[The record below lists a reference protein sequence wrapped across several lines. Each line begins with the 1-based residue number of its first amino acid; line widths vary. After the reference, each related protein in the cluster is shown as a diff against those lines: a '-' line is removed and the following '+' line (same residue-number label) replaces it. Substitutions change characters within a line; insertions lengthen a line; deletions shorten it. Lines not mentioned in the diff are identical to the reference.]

1 MRNFPKQIEAD
12 LLFRGVDVHD
22 WHRGLLSS
30 RRLCALVEALPDDS
44 AYARERRDGDWSF
57 SQYIDVAVVNE
68 LRLMRADNAA
78 IHASHKMKLNLVESP
93 MEQQVQVEMDERVSE
108 LRRHVL
114 EKLNSGG

>member
-1 MRNFPKQIEAD
+1 MRNFPTQIEAD

-30 RRLCALVEALPDDS
+30 RRLCALIDSLPDDS

-57 SQYIDVAVVNE
+57 GQYVDVAVVNE
-68 LRLMRADNAA
+68 LRLLRADNAA
-78 IHASHKMKLNLVESP
+78 IHASHKMKLSLVESP
-93 MEQQVQVEMDERVSE
+93 TEQRVQEDLDGRVVE

-114 EKLNSGG
+114 EQLNSGG